1 MQYSFWSIPK
11 YLPAQNI
18 LEPVEG
24 QGINFELFSFIMSIE
39 ACLTPFLKQK
49 AKNHMTQLIIQ
60 ESDKMSLFCSTIV
73 QIRIISDSSL
83 LLR

>member
-24 QGINFELFSFIMSIE
+24 QGINFELFSFTMSIE
-39 ACLTPFLKQK
+39 SFLTPFLKQK

-60 ESDKMSLFCSTIV
+60 ESDKMSLFCSTI
-73 QIRIISDSSL
+73 I
-83 LLR
+83 